1 MDMHV
6 HPPQGSTDSKT
17 SGEGASSKIEVA
29 GGLKHPVCGMAVTTE
44 SANKLEHDG
53 TAYYFCSARCQSKFA
68 ADPLAYIGKQASS
81 KVLEISEVSKAPAAL
96 ASNAALGGMA
106 LTLASPPSRTRASG

>member
-17 SGEGASSKIEVA
+17 SGEGAFSKIEVA

-96 ASNAALGGMA
+96 ASNAALGGA
-106 LTLASPPSRTRASG
+106 

>member
-1 MDMHV
+1 MDTNAH
-6 HPPQGSTDSKT
+6 HPHDIADPHAGSA
-17 SGEGASSKIEVA
+17 GEVPIV
-29 GGLKHPVCGMAVTTE
+29 LKDPVCGMTVTID
-44 SANKLEHDG
+44 SPNKLEHDG

-96 ASNAALGGMA
+96 ASNAALGGV
-106 LTLASPPSRTRASG
+106 